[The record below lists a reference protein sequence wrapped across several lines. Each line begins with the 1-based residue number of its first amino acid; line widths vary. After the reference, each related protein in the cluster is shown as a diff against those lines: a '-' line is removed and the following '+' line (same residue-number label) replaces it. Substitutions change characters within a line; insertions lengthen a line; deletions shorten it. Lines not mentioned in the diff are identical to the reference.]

1 MTDSTSQPFSVIEEA
16 WEQRSGPAVFSTVDR
31 DGLPNAIY
39 VGAVWKYSPGHF
51 IIADNYFDKTRKNI
65 ALGSKGALLF
75 ITGDSKSY
83 QLKGSLSVHRE
94 GDPFTFMKSRNDP
107 KHPGVAAVIFD
118 VEEAF
123 SGAEKLI

>member
-1 MTDSTSQPFSVIEEA
+1 MASSTSQPFSVIDEA
-16 WEQRSGPAVFSTVDR
+16 WEKRNGPAVFVTVDQN
-31 DGLPNAIY
+31 GSPNAVY
-39 VGAVWKYSPGHF
+39 VSAVRRYDPRRL

-65 ALGSKGALLF
+65 ALGFKGSLLF
-75 ITGDSKSY
+75 ITGDGKSY

-94 GDPFTFMKSRNDP
+94 GDLFTFMKSWNDP

-118 VEEAF
+118 VEEAY